1 MKNTTTA
8 SEIFKNIDLYNS
20 EILFTFLKNKFTHVS
35 YTRTRLTPA
44 KEGSPCIELK
54 YISFN
59 PSFKII
65 KLIEHKTGQITIKTS
80 KNHFYTFLII

>member
-8 SEIFKNIDLYNS
+8 SEIFKNIDLYDS
-20 EILFTFLKNKFTHVS
+20 EILFTFLKTKFTHAS

-59 PSFKII
+59 PSFKVI
-65 KLIEHKTGQITIKTS
+65 KLIEHKTGQITIKTN
-80 KNHFYTFLII
+80 KNHFYTFLTI

>member
-1 MKNTTTA
+1 MTTTA
-8 SEIFKNIDLYNS
+8 SEIFNNIDLYDS
-20 EILFTFLKNKFTHVS
+20 EILFTFLKTKFTHVS

-44 KEGSPCIELK
+44 KEGSACIDIK

-80 KNHFYTFLII
+80 KNHFYTFLHI

>member
-1 MKNTTTA
+1 MKSTTTA
-8 SEIFKNIDLYNS
+8 SEIFKNIDLYDS

-44 KEGSPCIELK
+44 KEGSTCIELK
-54 YISFN
+54 YISFG
-59 PSFKII
+59 PSFKVI

-80 KNHFYTFLII
+80 KNHFYTFLTI